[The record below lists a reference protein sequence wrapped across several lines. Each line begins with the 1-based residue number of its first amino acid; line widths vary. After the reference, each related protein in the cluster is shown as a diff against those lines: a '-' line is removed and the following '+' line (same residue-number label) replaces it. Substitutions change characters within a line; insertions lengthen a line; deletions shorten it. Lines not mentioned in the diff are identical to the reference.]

1 MICATLA
8 TRQDMRKL
16 VKRGGR
22 SLLPYNKHAEA
33 QVAMGEFCR
42 MGGVGGVEKDLE
54 LAKDWFGMAAR

>member
-1 MICATLA
+1 
-8 TRQDMRKL
+8 MRKL

-42 MGGVGGVEKDLE
+42 MSGVGGVEKDLE
-54 LAKDWFGMAAR
+54 LAKDWFGMSAR